1 MLILCQ
7 IATPGHASYG
17 KHLPQHV
24 INAMIAPKA
33 EASERVKQWL
43 ASEGLEQN
51 SAVNYRGD
59 AVIIEASISQIE
71 KLLKAEYKAF
81 GE

>member
-1 MLILCQ
+1 
-7 IATPGHASYG
+7 
-17 KHLPQHV
+17 
-24 INAMIAPKA
+24 MIAPKA
-33 EASERVKQWL
+33 QASELVKQWL

-59 AVIIEASISQIE
+59 AVIIEASLSQIE